1 MDRNYMD
8 VPVHFSGENEVLN
21 RQIAGYSIFRHT
33 HIESYKLKEIQLE
46 CYILTE
52 TSQWLLKLI
61 TVEVEFTY
69 NMCIYIYICT

>member
-1 MDRNYMD
+1 MDVDRNYMD

-52 TSQWLLKLI
+52 TSQ
-61 TVEVEFTY
+61 
-69 NMCIYIYICT
+69 